1 MYGKFKVLLY
11 LNKQKNT
18 DKTLHI
24 FEFQAKF
31 QKNTFK
37 SFFESQTSLNFS
49 KFRKHWVNEMFLEP
63 PSFPLFRADQK
74 TWQFL
79 AYFYI
84 FFSWLIFEAFLC
96 SNQGFDFGTWRHFL
110 EERQNKADLYRN
122 GLALSRKNLCSQK
135 IWKKNG
141 KKILD
146 RIGKFPVCQV
156 PNT

>member
-84 FFSWLIFEAFLC
+84 FFSWLSFEAFLC
-96 SNQGFDFGTWRHFL
+96 SNQGFDFGT
-110 EERQNKADLYRN
+110 
-122 GLALSRKNLCSQK
+122 
-135 IWKKNG
+135 
-141 KKILD
+141 
-146 RIGKFPVCQV
+146 
-156 PNT
+156 